1 MINSCL
7 VRGRLNKITITV
19 AFLLA
24 LVAHEAA
31 GQPQTVPTITVT
43 VNKSMVFRL
52 AQRAKRVS
60 VSQPEV
66 AGVPVGGP
74 RPLFVKGK
82 DVGNNFL
89 LILLWKGGITHSHF

>member
-31 GQPQTVPTITVT
+31 GQPQTGPTITVT
-43 VNKSMVFRL
+43 VNKSMGFRL
-52 AQRAKRVS
+52 AQKTKRVS
-60 VSQPEV
+60 VSQPGG
-66 AGVPVGGP
+66 ADRPRGGP
-74 RPLFVKGK
+74 RQPLINGQNM
-82 DVGNNFL
+82 GTPTL
-89 LILLWKGGITHSHF
+89 PTIAEKGGRLKNN